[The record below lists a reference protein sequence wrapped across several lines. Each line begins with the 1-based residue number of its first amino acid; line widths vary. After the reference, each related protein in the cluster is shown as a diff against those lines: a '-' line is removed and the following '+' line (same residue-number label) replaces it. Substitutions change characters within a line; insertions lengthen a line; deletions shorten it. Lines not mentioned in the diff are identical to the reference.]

1 MEPSWA
7 REAAK
12 IAEDEPRKAEEM
24 SKTAKY
30 SPNEVQDSTRKTYDN
45 PKRGPSQAPREPRN
59 QLF

>member
-30 SPNEVQDSTRKTYDN
+30 SPDEVQDSTRKT
-45 PKRGPSQAPREPRN
+45 
-59 QLF
+59 